1 MSEFSIQQLVDDI
14 AQSLLPEQYDRAVER
29 SHAAF
34 DALNE
39 QIIAETGVKLDCRA
53 GCAVCCSLRV
63 EVFAHEI
70 FRLAR
75 HIRRHFSEDE
85 FAALLDR
92 LAAHAEQVRPL
103 TVFEHATQNIIC
115 PLLQD
120 GRCSVY
126 AARPQSCRRH
136 HSQDLAAC
144 VFTFDHPDDLEF
156 PGAHDRDLFRALT
169 GAMQEN
175 IDVYAGFGFDHTIYE
190 LGTALA
196 EALHDPA
203 SWERWQATSRPFS
216 APRSHRRRDMRLVKP
231 PERFKINAS
240 VVGGWKRSG
249 AER

>member
-1 MSEFSIQQLVDDI
+1 MADI
-14 AQSLLPEQYDRAVER
+14 AQSLSPEQYDLAVAR

-34 DALNE
+34 DTLNE
-39 QIIAETGVKLDCRA
+39 QIIEQTGVKLDCRA

-75 HIRRHFSEDE
+75 HIRSHFSEQE
-85 FAALLDR
+85 MGALLDR

-103 TVFEHATQNIIC
+103 TVFEHATRNIIC
-115 PLLQD
+115 PLLGQD

-144 VFTFDHPDDLEF
+144 QFTFDHPDDLEF

-175 IDVYAGFGFDHTIYE
+175 IDAYAELGFDHTIYE
-190 LGTALA
+190 LGTALL
-196 EALHDPA
+196 EALQDPA
-203 SWERWQATSRPFS
+203 SWERWQAHEQAF
-216 APRSHRRRDMRLVKP
+216 L
-231 PERFKINAS
+231 EAS
-240 VVGGWKRSG
+240 ITP
-249 AER
+249 AA

>member
-1 MSEFSIQQLVDDI
+1 MAEFSTQQLIDDI
-14 AQSLLPEQYDRAVER
+14 AQSLSPEQYDHAVGR
-29 SHAAF
+29 SFAAF

-39 QIIAETGVKLDCRA
+39 KIIAEKGVKLDCGA
-53 GCAVCCSLRV
+53 GCSVCCSLRV

-70 FRLAR
+70 FLLAR
-75 HIRRHFSEDE
+75 HIRRHFSAE
-85 FAALLDR
+85 AISALLER
-92 LAAHAEQVRPL
+92 LAGHAEKVLPL

-120 GRCSVY
+120 GHCSVY
-126 AARPQSCRRH
+126 AARPQCCRRH

-175 IDVYAGFGFDHTIYE
+175 IDAYAELGFDHTIYE
-190 LGTALA
+190 LGTALE

-203 SWERWQATSRPFS
+203 SWKRWRAHEQAFL
-216 APRSHRRRDMRLVKP
+216 H
-231 PERFKINAS
+231 AS
-240 VVGGWKRSG
+240 VTPTD
-249 AER
+249 